1 MRRLGRLISKSLV
14 LCYNSIMFKLI
25 QKSDNARLGVLKTP
39 HGKIDTPFFMPIA
52 TAGAI
57 KGLTTDEAKDLG
69 AQILLSNTYH
79 LHLRPG
85 EDVIKKAGGLHKFM
99 NWNGPILTDS
109 GGYQV
114 FSLSKI
120 RKLKDDGVE
129 FQSHL
134 DGKKIFL
141 TPEKAIEIQMKL
153 GSDIMMVLDECP
165 AADKDR
171 KYVEKSLQ
179 LTTEWAERCQT
190 FFIKKRRDAPRR
202 VSTTPTGLFGIV
214 QGGMFPDL
222 REQSAKELTSIGFDG
237 YAIGGLSV
245 GEPNKVMYEIIEKT
259 VPHLPEDKPR
269 YLMGVGTP
277 EDILEAVERGID
289 MFDCVLPTRNARH
302 GYLFTSKGIVR
313 IRNEK
318 YIKDFSPL
326 DPNCDCYTCKN
337 YTKAYLRHLFI
348 SNEIL
353 SLRLN
358 TLHNVAFY
366 LRLMRDIRGAI
377 KEDRFKQFK
386 QTAIKNLKKF
396 EKI

>member
-1 MRRLGRLISKSLV
+1 
-14 LCYNSIMFKLI
+14 MFKLTG
-25 QKSDNARLGVLKTP
+25 KSGNARTGTLKTA

-52 TAGAI
+52 TTGAI
-57 KGLTTDEAKDLG
+57 KGLTTDEVRDLG

-99 NWNGPILTDS
+99 NWDGPILTDS

-141 TPEKAIEIQMKL
+141 TPEKVIDIQMKL

-171 KYVEKSLQ
+171 KYVEKSLK
-179 LTTEWAERCQT
+179 LTTEWAKRCQT
-190 FFIKKRRDAPRR
+190 FFNKKRRDAPRR
-202 VSTTPTGLFGIV
+202 VSTTPAGLFGIV

-222 REQSAKELTSIGFDG
+222 RELSAKELVKIGFDG

-259 VPHLPEDKPR
+259 VPHLPENRPR

-302 GYLFTSKGIVR
+302 GYLFTSKGVVR
-313 IRNEK
+313 IRNEQYK
-318 YIKDFSPL
+318 KDFTPL
-326 DPNCDCYTCKN
+326 DKKCDCYTCKN
-337 YTKAYLRHLFI
+337 FTKAYLRHLFI

-366 LRLMRDIRGAI
+366 LNLMSDIRSAI
-377 KEDRFKQFK
+377 KEGRFKQFK
-386 QTAIKNLKKF
+386 QTMIKNLKKTPTATHVF
-396 EKI
+396 